1 VRIDLH
7 AHSTASD
14 GTDSPAEL
22 MAAAAA
28 AGLQV
33 LGLTDHDSTAG
44 WAQAATARPAPLTLV
59 PGAEFSCVH
68 EEPDGRRISLH
79 VLGYLFDP
87 DHPAVGEEQQR
98 LREHRRERA
107 RRMVQRMQQDGIPIE
122 WQRVE
127 ALAEHGSVGRPHLGR
142 ALVGAGVVSDVPAAF
157 RTLLSSRSPYYIR
170 KADTDVLAAVRLI
183 RAAGGVPVFAHPLA
197 RRRGPVVSD
206 EVVAAMAT
214 AGLVGIEVDHPDH
227 DEDDRAHAAG
237 LAADLGLVP
246 TGSSDYHGTN
256 KTTRLGQCTT
266 TAEAYERLLSRP
278 TARRPID

>member
-14 GTDSPAEL
+14 GTDTPAQL
-22 MAAAAA
+22 MAAAHA

-33 LGLTDHDSTAG
+33 VALTDHDTTAG
-44 WAQAATARPAPLTLV
+44 WAEAVAARPAGLTLV
-59 PGAEFSCVH
+59 LGAEFSCVR

-87 DHPAVGEEQQR
+87 EDRALRDEQRR
-98 LREHRRERA
+98 LREHRRQRA
-107 RRMVQRMQQDGIPIE
+107 RRMVERMQQDGVAID
-122 WQRVE
+122 WQRVST
-127 ALAEHGSVGRPHLGR
+127 LAEGGSVGRPHLAR
-142 ALVGAGVVSDVPAAF
+142 ALVDAGVVPDVPTAF
-157 RTLLSSRSPYYIR
+157 ASILSSRSPYYIR

-214 AGLVGIEVDHPDH
+214 AGLVGIEVEHPDH
-227 DEDDRAHAAG
+227 DEDDRAHAAR
-237 LAADLGLVP
+237 LAAELDLVP
-246 TGSSDYHGTN
+246 TGSSDYHGSN
-256 KTTRLGQCTT
+256 KTTRLGRCQTP
-266 TAEAYERLLSRP
+266 ASAYERLLSRA
-278 TARRPID
+278 TARRPIG